1 MISQTA
7 VINMFT
13 IFLGAYAPLTM
24 EGNIMVDGVLASCYA
39 DHDHDMSDL
48 AVAPISWMPGLI
60 EAVFNVHTD
69 SPGYVGL
76 VDDASALWFDTWATV
91 VSSEIDITR

>member
-1 MISQTA
+1 
-7 VINMFT
+7 MFPT
-13 IFLGAYAPLTM
+13 SLGAYAPLTM

-39 DHDHDMSDL
+39 NYDHDRSHF
-48 AVAPISWMPGLI
+48 AVAPISWMLGLI

-91 VSSEIDITR
+91 VSSEMDRTR